1 VWHDSFTCVT
11 WLIHM
16 CDMTH
21 SHVWHDS
28 FTCVT
33 WLIHMCDMTNS
44 HVWLDEFSPCILQH
58 RWEGSRWRQKSR
70 TKGCWDWEGQG
81 GGGGGLA
88 ERLFQDVSEN
98 GRCGMCVCVYVC
110 VCTRVCE
117 CVFLHVC
124 ATPHAQMWYV
134 VSIILNFFISKGVGT
149 DVIHVT
155 YEWVMSHE
163 NQSCNIWMSH
173 ITYAWAM
180 SHIWWSHVTYE
191 WVMFC
196 RIESFPIS

>member
-1 VWHDSFTCVT
+1 
-11 WLIHM
+11 M

-33 WLIHMCDMTNS
+33 WLIHMCDMTHS
-44 HVWLDEFSPCILQH
+44 HVWHDEFTCVTWRILSVHPATQVGGEQVKTKESDKGVLGL
-58 RWEGSRWRQKSR
+58 RRARGRRGGARRATFSR
-70 TKGCWDWEGQG
+70 
-81 GGGGGLA
+81 
-88 ERLFQDVSEN
+88 RLRKRKMWYV
-98 GRCGMCVCVYVC
+98 CVCMCVCV
-110 VCTRVCE
+110 RVCE